1 MARDPFRNFN
11 QYKIDPLSEVRNA
24 GLVTNGD
31 VYWVSSVADSA
42 HTTRRN
48 DMGRDVVKE
57 TVNQAI
63 TAVTD
68 GNNDYVFIIPTD
80 NGTVIPLGTAIDIT
94 KDRVHVLGIG
104 NNKPAPFGYGG
115 LTFRGYVAATAVDTE
130 LMTVNGAGVEL
141 GGFKLLGTSGTAAAG
156 TITSHLLIGTTAN
169 GTPHDLWVHDVHVES
184 TQAASANGTTD
195 LVTISG
201 DVAGGI
207 QGIRFD
213 RCWIGNA
220 LFSSTNGV
228 VNMGGTAG
236 PTRVEFHDTT
246 FLIDSQAT
254 TEKFVSVGTG
264 KTEYTLFDKC
274 MFVNVETGGSN
285 PASAIVGAVLAD
297 SIVMLLD
304 CKYVNVTQAGTDPLA
319 FKAPVASG
327 TSTAVRDYGIGVGTA
342 ALVPV

>member
-1 MARDPFRNFN
+1 MARDPYRNFN
-11 QYKIDPLSEVRNA
+11 QYKIDILSEVRNA
-24 GLVTNGD
+24 GIITNGD
-31 VYWVSSVADSA
+31 VYFVSSVTDSA

-48 DMGRDVVKE
+48 DMGREVVKE
-57 TVNQAI
+57 TVNAAI
-63 TAVTD
+63 SAVTD
-68 GNNDYVFIIPTD
+68 NNNDYVLIIPTD
-80 NGTVIPLGTAIDIT
+80 NGTVVPLGTAIDIT
-94 KDRVHVLGIG
+94 KDRVHVLGVG
-104 NNKPAPFGYGG
+104 GVKPPPQGYAG
-115 LTFRGYVAATAVDTE
+115 LTFRGYVSATAVDTE
-130 LMTVNGAGVEL
+130 LMHVNGAGVEL

-156 TITSHLLIGTTAN
+156 TITSHLLIGTSAN

-195 LVTISG
+195 MVTISG

-213 RCWIGNA
+213 RCWIGNYS
-220 LFSSTNGV
+220 FSSTNGI

-236 PTRVEFHDTT
+236 PTRAEFRDTT
-246 FLIDSQAT
+246 FLINSQAT

-264 KTEYTLFDKC
+264 VTQYTLFDQC
-274 MFVNVETGGSN
+274 RFINVETGGSA

-297 SIVMLLD
+297 NLVMLLD

-327 TSTAVRDYGIGVGTA
+327 TSAAVRDYGIAVGSA
-342 ALVPV
+342 ALIPV